1 MKRFYEKNLNCWYG
15 AYMYMYHLPS
25 QCNSFFLSTHAN
37 VYNRNEEYKKVWLL
51 KMGKFFSRSS
61 VCLRFF
67 LRIVIHA
74 VEWESNVHTNSAS
87 LSQHPYSKGING
99 DCSHAFLLLSQLNS
113 TLCLTTTAEENE
125 TNFCSVCHSKI
136 WILLW
141 CSKQIFLWKYVRET
155 IQTYRK
161 KIFEDYSRRWEEGK

>member
-1 MKRFYEKNLNCWYG
+1 MFTIEMKNIKKFDCWKWGY
-15 AYMYMYHLPS
+15 
-25 QCNSFFLSTHAN
+25 
-37 VYNRNEEYKKVWLL
+37 
-51 KMGKFFSRSS
+51 FSLGLVF

-125 TNFCSVCHSKI
+125 TNFCSVCHSKM

-155 IQTYRK
+155 IKTYRK